1 MAPIGSLSPPL
12 PSPAHPTAGPGRRGA
27 SGTGELTTE
36 EQQAVKALKRRDQEV
51 RTHEQA
57 HKAVGGSLTAGPF
70 YEYTKGP
77 DGQRYATGGEVTIDT
92 APEREPDATIRKM
105 DIVKRAAL
113 APAEPSPQDRAVAAR
128 AEALRAQAQ
137 ADLLEQQQA
146 ARDGQ
151 DGGRPAVTAEAA
163 SQAYRRA
170 ATITEPPGGPPQPIR
185 FARSI

>member
-1 MAPIGSLSPPL
+1 MAPIGSLTPAL
-12 PSPAHPTAGPGRRGA
+12 PFPAVPAAGRRAA
-27 SGTGELTTE
+27 SGAGELTPE

-128 AEALRAQAQ
+128 ADALRAQAQ
-137 ADLLEQQQA
+137 AELLDLQQA
-146 ARDGQ
+146 ARQGQ
-151 DGGRPAVTAEAA
+151 GGAPATVSPDAA

-170 ATITEPPGGPPQPIR
+170 ATIGSAAPAGAQPIR
-185 FARSI
+185 FG